1 MKRTAVQ
8 RSIPIERARPLSPL
22 AHSAPCL
29 AFDRPKDMPKPSAS
43 IAARSGA
50 PCVRLVAILVMLSV
64 PPVQASAAAV
74 SRSPSY
80 DSFRAYIGE
89 RFRVYGGT
97 GAREVVSLRLI
108 EVSERH
114 QGTHTETFSVRFQGP
129 PDRPLSN
136 GVYTFEHPRSGTFEL
151 FLEAAGSE
159 ADGLC
164 YRAGFNLMVE
174 DAARR

>member
-1 MKRTAVQ
+1 
-8 RSIPIERARPLSPL
+8 
-22 AHSAPCL
+22 
-29 AFDRPKDMPKPSAS
+29 MPKPSAP

-64 PPVQASAAAV
+64 PPVQAAAAAM

-89 RFRVYGGT
+89 RFRVYGGR

-114 QGTHTETFSVRFQGP
+114 QDTHTETFSARFQGP
-129 PDRPLSN
+129 PDRP

-159 ADGLC
+159 TDGL
-164 YRAGFNLMVE
+164 YYSAGFNLIVE

>member
-1 MKRTAVQ
+1 M
-8 RSIPIERARPLSPL
+8 PRPPV
-22 AHSAPCL
+22 P
-29 AFDRPKDMPKPSAS
+29 

-64 PPVQASAAAV
+64 PPVQASAAVV
-74 SRSPSY
+74 SQPPSY
-80 DSFRAYIGE
+80 DSFLTYIGE
-89 RFRVYGGT
+89 RFRVYGGP

-114 QGTHTETFSVRFQGP
+114 RDTHTETFSVRFQGP
-129 PDRPLSN
+129 PDRPPSN

-159 ADGLC
+159 ADALY

>member
-1 MKRTAVQ
+1 
-8 RSIPIERARPLSPL
+8 
-22 AHSAPCL
+22 
-29 AFDRPKDMPKPSAS
+29 
-43 IAARSGA
+43 
-50 PCVRLVAILVMLSV
+50 MLSV
-64 PPVQASAAAV
+64 PPVQAVAAAV
-74 SRSPSY
+74 SPSPSY

-114 QGTHTETFSVRFQGP
+114 RDTHTETFSVRFQGP

-136 GVYTFEHPRSGTFEL
+136 GVYTFEHPRSGAFEL

-159 ADGLC
+159 ADGLY

>member
-1 MKRTAVQ
+1 
-8 RSIPIERARPLSPL
+8 
-22 AHSAPCL
+22 
-29 AFDRPKDMPKPSAS
+29 
-43 IAARSGA
+43 
-50 PCVRLVAILVMLSV
+50 MLSV

-74 SRSPSY
+74 SQSPSY

-114 QGTHTETFSVRFQGP
+114 RDTHAETFSVRFQGP
-129 PDRPLSN
+129 PDRPLPK

-159 ADGLC
+159 ADGLY
-164 YRAGFNLMVE
+164 YRAGFNLLVE

>member
-1 MKRTAVQ
+1 VRTGYPA
-8 RSIPIERARPLSPL
+8 
-22 AHSAPCL
+22 L
-29 AFDRPKDMPKPSAS
+29 AFDLPKDMPKPSVP

-64 PPVQASAAAV
+64 TPVQASAAAV
-74 SRSPSY
+74 GRSPSY
-80 DSFRAYIGE
+80 DGFRAFIGE

-114 QGTHTETFSVRFQGP
+114 QDTHTETFSVRFQGP

-159 ADGLC
+159 ADGLY